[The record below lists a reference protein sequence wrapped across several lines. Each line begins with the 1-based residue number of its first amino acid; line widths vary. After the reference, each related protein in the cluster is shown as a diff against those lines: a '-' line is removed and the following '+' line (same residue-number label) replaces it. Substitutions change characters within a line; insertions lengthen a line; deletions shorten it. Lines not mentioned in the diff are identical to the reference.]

1 MAIEYKKIIFMGMKK
16 PSDKCL
22 LVSIPMK
29 MYRIQTNKFTSGLNY
44 FQKAVLKL
52 KFMPAMTDEKISSLL
67 HLNFH
72 LVRIIVSQLEDMKLI
87 TSTGFLTPKGEQLR
101 NNADDLVVEDIEKQ
115 IGYVFVYDSGKE
127 LFPYYQQNV
136 QYAEINDNELF
147 YQTNR
152 GAKSVSLPFEIYE
165 KEANSVLVPK
175 VEEVL
180 QLIKNTSYR
189 EKEECDDYEQQNNE
203 LLNVRFIPDNKPID
217 VLVCT
222 YIYLPESEDDNT
234 YSDDWMVQDPFGHGD
249 SYELK
254 LYLESQKKNNKP
266 FSSVLFNTFKDVVT
280 ENNRKFDESET
291 WFENLVQERIDL
303 LFGQEKYQMMDANIQ
318 LSIKEV
324 VDYYMKMERH
334 DFSCISHSQ
343 KQMFF
348 LNMQSA
354 LETILKQDQKDR
366 EEAYT
371 DIDNNYEYASQEDR
385 QFCLRAVFRKRILSD
400 TKFVPRVI
408 LNKKTKSWK
417 GRSLLDYLMKFI
429 MSLAVEPN
437 LEDCQIIGVFKN
449 RIDTIVSIAELRN
462 HVGHGAT
469 EDESRNNNFSGDDA
483 KEYFQF
489 MTDLINDYLKTIA

>member
-1 MAIEYKKIIFMGMKK
+1 MGMKK
-16 PSDKCL
+16 PSDKCI

-52 KFMPAMTDEKISSLL
+52 KFMPGMTDEKISSLL

-72 LVRIIVSQLEDMKLI
+72 LVRIIVSQLENMELI

-101 NNADDLVVEDIEKQ
+101 NNADELVVEDIEKQ
-115 IGYVFVYDSGKE
+115 IGYVFVYDNGNE
-127 LFPYYQQNV
+127 LFPYYQQEV
-136 QYAEINDNELF
+136 HYAEINNDELF
-147 YQTNR
+147 YQTDR
-152 GAKSVSLPFEIYE
+152 GDRSVNLPFEIYE
-165 KEANSVLVPK
+165 DAGGSVLTPK

-189 EKEECDDYEQQNNE
+189 EKEEHDDSEE
-203 LLNVRFIPDNKPID
+203 LTNDPLNVRFIPDNKPVD
-217 VLVCT
+217 VSVCT

-234 YSDDWMVQDPFGHGD
+234 YSDDWMVLDPFGHGD

-254 LYLESQKKNNKP
+254 LYLESQKKSNKP
-266 FSSVLFNTFKDVVT
+266 FGNVLFNTFKDVVT
-280 ENNRKFDESET
+280 ENNRRFDESET
-291 WFENLVQERIDL
+291 WFENMVQERIDF
-303 LFGQEKYQMMDANIQ
+303 LFDQEKYQTMDANIQ
-318 LSIKEV
+318 QSIKEV

-334 DFSCISHSQ
+334 DFSRISHSQ

-348 LNMQSA
+348 LNMQAA
-354 LETILKQDQKDR
+354 LETILLQDQKDR

-371 DIDNNYEYASQEDR
+371 DIDINYGEYASQDDR
-385 QFCLRAVFRKRILSD
+385 KDCLKAVFRKKILSD
-400 TKFVPRVI
+400 TTYVPRVI
-408 LNKKTKSWK
+408 LNKKTRSWT

-449 RIDTIVSIAELRN
+449 RIDTIVGITEQRN
-462 HVGHGAT
+462 HVGHGST
-469 EDESRNNNFSGDDA
+469 EDDQRNNTFSGDDA
-483 KEYFQF
+483 KEYFKF
-489 MTDLINDYLKTIA
+489 MTDVINDYLKTIA